1 MIIMIVSPSREQA
14 VFPAGYRR
22 RFLLRLGGGLLLTI
36 LLSTL
41 GLYFYLNRPFDGNYL
56 VAITELDRLRLAVRW
71 SVSLSVLVQLAV
83 FSLLIF
89 LIALFWTHKIAG
101 PLYRL
106 RLTFERLVHSDWT
119 PMARVRD
126 GDQLQE
132 IPVVLNEGLAALKE
146 NTVGRKNELEMLQ
159 ADLEKFLLA
168 GHLGAAEASRQLEEI
183 RGRMRQLLADDY
195 WRFDE

>member
-1 MIIMIVSPSREQA
+1 MTVPPSTEQKLFTA
-14 VFPAGYRR
+14 AYRR

-41 GLYFYLNRPFDGNYL
+41 GLYFYLNRPFGGNYL

-71 SVSLSVLVQLAV
+71 AVTISVLVQLAV
-83 FSLLIF
+83 FSLFIF
-89 LIALFWTHKIAG
+89 LISLFWTHKIAG

-106 RLTFERLVHSDWT
+106 RLTFERLAGGDWT
-119 PMARVRD
+119 PMAKVRD

-132 IPVVLNEGLAALKE
+132 IPSVLNEGLAVLQE
-146 NTVGRKNELEMLQ
+146 NAAARKKELEVLQ
-159 ADLEKFLLA
+159 AEIEKFPLA
-168 GHLGAAEASRQLEEI
+168 GGSGAAEYIRRLEKI
-183 RGRMRQLLADDY
+183 RERLRHLLENDY

>member
-1 MIIMIVSPSREQA
+1 MKNSPSPGQKFFSA
-14 VFPAGYRR
+14 AYRR

-41 GLYFYLNRPFDGNYL
+41 GLYFYLNRPFDCNYL
-56 VAITELDRLRLAVRW
+56 VAITELGRLRLAVRW
-71 SVSLSVLVQLAV
+71 AVTISVLVQLAV
-83 FSLLIF
+83 FSLLVF

-106 RLTFERLVHSDWT
+106 RLTFERLVHGDWT

-126 GDQLQE
+126 GDQLQG
-132 IPVVLNEGLAALKE
+132 IPPILNAGLAALGG
-146 NTVGRKNELEMLQ
+146 NTAVRKKELEMLQ
-159 ADLEKFLLA
+159 DEVEKFPLA
-168 GHLGAAEASRQLEEI
+168 GQLDATQTGQRLGELKSRL
-183 RGRMRQLLADDY
+183 RQLLADDY

>member
-1 MIIMIVSPSREQA
+1 MTFLPSTEQA
-14 VFPAGYRR
+14 VFSADYRR
-22 RFLLRLGGGLLLTI
+22 RFLLRLGCGLLLII

-41 GLYFYLNRPFDGNYL
+41 GLYLYLNRPFGGNYL

-71 SVSLSVLVQLAV
+71 AVTISVLVQLAV

-89 LIALFWTHKIAG
+89 LVSLFWTHKIAG

-106 RLTFERLVHSDWT
+106 RLTFERLADGDWT
-119 PMARVRD
+119 PMAKVRD

-132 IPVVLNEGLAALKE
+132 IPPILNAGLTTLRE
-146 NTVGRKNELEMLQ
+146 NTAVRTKELEVLQ
-159 ADLEKFLLA
+159 TDVEKLPLTGQLDA
-168 GHLGAAEASRQLEEI
+168 AQTGRRLGGI
-183 RGRMRQLLADDY
+183 RDRLRQLLADDY

>member
-1 MIIMIVSPSREQA
+1 MTFSPSPEQA
-14 VFPAGYRR
+14 VFSAAYRR

-36 LLSTL
+36 LLTTM
-41 GLYFYLNRPFDGNYL
+41 GLYLYLNRPFGGDYL

-71 SVSLSVLVQLAV
+71 AVTISVLVQLVV

-106 RLTFERLVHSDWT
+106 RLTFERLADGDWT
-119 PMARVRD
+119 PMAKVRD
-126 GDQLQE
+126 GDQLQG
-132 IPVVLNEGLAALKE
+132 IPTVVNEGLSTL
-146 NTVGRKNELEMLQ
+146 RKNAAVRKKELEMLQ
-159 ADLEKFLLA
+159 AEIEKFPLTGQFDA
-168 GHLGAAEASRQLEEI
+168 AQTGRRLGELKDRLRQL
-183 RGRMRQLLADDY
+183 MADDY

>member
-1 MIIMIVSPSREQA
+1 MTFSPSTEQA
-14 VFPAGYRR
+14 VFSAGYRR
-22 RFLLRLGGGLLLTI
+22 RFLLRLCGGLLLTI

-41 GLYFYLNRPFDGNYL
+41 GLYFYLNRPFGGNYL

-71 SVSLSVLVQLAV
+71 AVTISVLVQLAV

-89 LIALFWTHKIAG
+89 LISLFWTHKIAG

-106 RLTFERLVHSDWT
+106 RLIFERLANGDWT
-119 PMARVRD
+119 PMAKVRD

-132 IPVVLNEGLAALKE
+132 IPSVLNEGLEVLRENAA
-146 NTVGRKNELEMLQ
+146 VRKKELEVLQ
-159 ADLEKFLLA
+159 AEIEKFPLA
-168 GHLGAAEASRQLEEI
+168 GDLGAAESGRRLGEI
-183 RGRMRQLLADDY
+183 RNRLWQLLANDH